1 MLAPCSSAFFK
12 LMPARLA
19 PVRLAPLRL
28 APLSGALARL
38 VEQLETAGN
47 AGDGLWRV
55 YLPPIRAGN
64 HHAAVCQTQ
73 MEMTA
78 FRPPTSWAR
87 LPLSFPPGTSKMDGR
102 QHSSKPHPRFT

>member
-1 MLAPCSSAFFK
+1 M
-12 LMPARLA
+12 
-19 PVRLAPLRL
+19 
-28 APLSGALARL
+28 

-78 FRPPTSWAR
+78 FRPPTSWAFEPNVFTFTYDPAQSKKLLDEAGYPDPDGDGPLPR
-87 LPLSFPPGTSKMDGR
+87 LSLSLKTSTAEFNRLLLDFVNTL
-102 QHSSKPHPRFT
+102 P